1 MSLDDHHYTLPE
13 VKPVQPFAHASR
25 DESPGDGD
33 GEGSDGDQPGIAP
46 DPPAP
51 EDPDEAPDPEGE
63 PEPGD
68 EPATAGDAS

>member
-1 MSLDDHHYTLPE
+1 MSLDDHHYTLPKVE
-13 VKPVQPFAHASR
+13 HVEPFAHPAR
-25 DESPGDGD
+25 DGGD
-33 GEGSDGDQPGIAP
+33 GEGADDDQPGIAP

-51 EDPDEAPDPEGE
+51 EDPDEAPDTEGE